1 MERHD
6 SAVYKKVYMIENND
20 ELIRR
25 IYSWENLFNAYQH
38 AAKGK
43 WFENEVVIFSQ
54 NLEEN
59 LIEIQNELINRTYK
73 VGRYHEFYVY
83 EPKKRLVMALKFKDR
98 VVQWAIYLQIN
109 DKLDN
114 EMVYHSYAC
123 RIGKGTTKAAD
134 KLQEWCTIV
143 SRKSE
148 DWYYLKLDISKYF
161 YRVNHKVLL
170 NILKRKFPNENGFL
184 WLMAEIIECD
194 HTAFG
199 LPPGKNVDDV
209 LPNERLFDVGM
220 PIGNLTSQMLAN
232 LCLNELDQYIKHE
245 LSVHYYIRYMDDM
258 IILHKNHRV
267 LKSLKGLI
275 EHYLNNILKLELN
288 SKTTINKIKSGIS
301 FVGCRIFPGY
311 RKMSKRTV
319 KKMKSRM
326 RYVSNQ
332 YNQGKIS
339 YNEARSTMQSY
350 YGLMSHCSTIG
361 LQRWI
366 KKNIDFDIDNEK
378 EKKS

>member
-1 MERHD
+1 
-6 SAVYKKVYMIENND
+6 MINNND
-20 ELIRR
+20 ELIKR

-43 WFENEVVIFSQ
+43 WFEDEVAKFSQ

-59 LIEIQNELINRTYK
+59 LIEIQNELIKKTYK
-73 VGRYHEFYVY
+73 VGMYHEFYVY
-83 EPKKRLVMALKFKDR
+83 EPKNRLVMALKFKDR
-98 VVQWAIYLQIN
+98 VVQWAVYLQVN

-114 EMVYHSYAC
+114 EMICHSYAC

-170 NILKRKFPNENGFL
+170 DILKRKFPNQDGFI
-184 WLMAEIIECD
+184 WLMSEIIECS
-194 HTAFG
+194 HTPFG
-199 LPPGKNVDDV
+199 LPPGKKVDEV
-209 LPNERLFDVGM
+209 LPEERLYDVGM

-258 IILHKNHRV
+258 IILHNNHRV
-267 LKSLKGLI
+267 LKSLKQII
-275 EHYLNNILKLELN
+275 ENYLNNILKLELN
-288 SKTTINKIKSGIS
+288 SKTTINKVKNGIS

-311 RKMSKRTV
+311 RKMSKKSV

-326 RYVSNQ
+326 RYISNQ
-332 YNQGKIS
+332 YNKGAVS
-339 YNEARSTMQSY
+339 YEKAKSTMQSY
-350 YGLMSHCSTIG
+350 YGLMSHCATIG
-361 LQRWI
+361 LQKWV
-366 KKNIDFDIDNEK
+366 KNNIDFDVKNERNEK
-378 EKKS
+378 IMKNLAEEAHR